1 MIHLICCSFPDYVS
15 PKDTN
20 NEKGVVLHH
29 DQHSVTMAAELSDQL
44 PIIVNE
50 LDNSTLDTAAVAAV
64 KVTEGPLSPPV
75 TQMSSS
81 RVQPPWSLPA
91 FSPEDTCMPS
101 EDQLTN
107 FSSQSS
113 ATATGAEVDDSGFLS
128 VLNGDDS
135 VMLSGDHYASSSSSS
150 SLNCVIKTEC
160 ATSSQTIAPMVCH
173 SRPVL
178 ETIALAA
185 LQNSEPLSISSQC
198 MSFTTSV
205 SNQSNEMVGSQ
216 SKSFD
221 SICSE
226 TDQQQY
232 ETSETEEGY
241 GAGSSFSITSGP
253 STPNH
258 GSEASSRMAATLNTA
273 AGFPPAG
280 HYNGTKNFYDAS
292 ENVNL
297 VKELQKVTF
306 IY

>member
-20 NEKGVVLHH
+20 NEKGVELHH

-81 RVQPPWSLPA
+81 RVQPPWSLSA
-91 FSPEDTCMPS
+91 FSPEDKCMHS

-113 ATATGAEVDDSGFLS
+113 ATATGTEVDDSGFFS

-135 VMLSGDHYASSSSSS
+135 VMLSGDHCASSSSS
-150 SLNCVIKTEC
+150 SLNSIIKTEC
-160 ATSSQTIAPMVCH
+160 ATSSQTSAPMVCH
-173 SRPVL
+173 SRPVS
-178 ETIALAA
+178 EAIAPAA
-185 LQNSEPLSISSQC
+185 LQSSESLSISSQC
-198 MSFTTSV
+198 ASFTTSV

-216 SKSFD
+216 SQSFD

>member
-1 MIHLICCSFPDYVS
+1 MS

-20 NEKGVVLHH
+20 NEEGGVLHH
-29 DQHSVTMAAELSDQL
+29 DQPFVTMAAELSDQL
-44 PIIVNE
+44 AIIVNE
-50 LDNSTLDTAAVAAV
+50 LDNSTLDTAAAAV
-64 KVTEGPLSPPV
+64 KVTEGPLSPSV

-81 RVQPPWSLPA
+81 RVQPSWSLPA

-101 EDQLTN
+101 EEQLTN

-113 ATATGAEVDDSGFLS
+113 ATATGAEVDDSGFFS
-128 VLNGDDS
+128 VLNSDDS

-150 SLNCVIKTEC
+150 TLNSIIKTEC
-160 ATSSQTIAPMVCH
+160 ATSSQTSAPMVCH
-173 SRPVL
+173 SRPVS

-185 LQNSEPLSISSQC
+185 LQNSGPLSISSQC
-198 MSFTTSV
+198 ASFTTSV

-216 SKSFD
+216 SQSFD

-241 GAGSSFSITSGP
+241 DAGSSFSITSGP
-253 STPNH
+253 SIPNH

-280 HYNGTKNFYDAS
+280 HCNGTKNYDAS
-292 ENVNL
+292 ENVSL
-297 VKELQKVTF
+297 VEELQKVTF